1 MSLPLF
7 AQDKKENDNTSSDIQ
22 AKEWMT
28 KISSDPEMRDAMI
41 TMILDETNGNKEEMS
56 NLAKTIMDNPG
67 MNSIISG
74 MMQRNTKSNDM
85 TVPSLDMMRDSTNAK
100 FGFFALERSNHFV
113 RYNRNRKYNAT
124 VVIITGL

>member
-1 MSLPLF
+1 MKYLILFLAIMSLPLF
-7 AQDKKENDNTSSDIQ
+7 AQDKKENDKTSSDIQ

-56 NLAKTIMDNPG
+56 SLAKTIMDNPG

-74 MMQRNTKSNDM
+74 MMRRNTNRNDM

-100 FGFFALERSNHFV
+100 TMKMSGHESYQKKQH
-113 RYNRNRKYNAT
+113 
-124 VVIITGL
+124 

>member
-1 MSLPLF
+1 MKYLILFLMIMSLPLF
-7 AQDKKENDNTSSDIQ
+7 GQDKKENDKTSSDIQ

-56 NLAKTIMDNPG
+56 NLAKTIMDNQG

-74 MMQRNTKSNDM
+74 MMRRNTNSNDM
-85 TVPSLDMMRDSTNAK
+85 TVPSLDMMRDSTKAK
-100 FGFFALERSNHFV
+100 TMKMSGHESYQKKQH
-113 RYNRNRKYNAT
+113 
-124 VVIITGL
+124 